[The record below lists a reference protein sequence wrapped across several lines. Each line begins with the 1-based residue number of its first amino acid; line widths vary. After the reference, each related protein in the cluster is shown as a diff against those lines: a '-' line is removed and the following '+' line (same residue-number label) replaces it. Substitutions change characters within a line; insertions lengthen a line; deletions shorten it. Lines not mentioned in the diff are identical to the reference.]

1 MSVKF
6 ELHVMNK
13 TVDVK
18 YACYI
23 MFSFAIFVL
32 EEICHI
38 WSSSLVMLLVRMRN
52 SYSKSFTCST
62 GHIKVQINMHVHI

>member
-13 TVDVK
+13 NVDVK

-32 EEICHI
+32 EEICRI
-38 WSSSLVMLLVRMRN
+38 WSSSLVMLLVRMRT
-52 SYSKSFTCST
+52 SYAKSFTCST
-62 GHIKVQINMHVHI
+62 GTIKVQMNMHVHI

>member
-6 ELHVMNK
+6 ELPVMNI

-23 MFSFAIFVL
+23 MVCFTIFVL

-38 WSSSLVMLLVRMRN
+38 WSSSLVMLLVRMRT
-52 SYSKSFTCST
+52 SYAKSFTCST
-62 GHIKVQINMHVHI
+62 GPIKVQMNMHVHI

>member
-6 ELHVMNK
+6 ELHVMNI
-13 TVDVK
+13 TIDVK

-32 EEICHI
+32 EEFCLI
-38 WSSSLVMLLVRMRN
+38 WSSSLVMLLARIIT
-52 SYSKSFTCST
+52 SYGKSFTRST
-62 GHIKVQINMHVHI
+62 CHIKVQMNMHVHI

>member
-6 ELHVMNK
+6 ELHVMNI

-23 MFSFAIFVL
+23 MLSFAIFVL
-32 EEICHI
+32 EAICYI
-38 WSSSLVMLLVRMRN
+38 WSSSLVMLLDRMRTR
-52 SYSKSFTCST
+52 YGKSLTCIT
-62 GHIKVQINMHVHI
+62 GHIKVQMNMHVHM